1 MRHGNKNN
9 NLSRTASH
17 RRALLMNLGCQLIT
31 YKRITTTVAKA
42 KALRSYIEPLITKTK
57 ATESKEA
64 ISHNHRIVFS
74 YLNDKAAVKELFTV
88 VAPKVVG
95 RPGGYTRII
104 KLGARQGD
112 NAEMA
117 MIELVDFNEIYNN
130 SKVEGAE
137 PAKKTRRSGGAKKAA
152 GSSTTEAKLSTDT
165 NEISDAV
172 VVEET
177 VVTPVVETVAPI
189 VESISA
195 PVVEVAPIVE
205 EIVSA
210 PAEEVT
216 PVAKEVVAASTE
228 EAAPLA
234 SASVSNSSDDLT
246 IIEGIG
252 PKAAEVLVA
261 AGIDTFA
268 KLANTAAEAVKEIL
282 TSATAR
288 VGHLDPT
295 TWAQQSQLAAD
306 GNMEE
311 LEALK
316 LRLNNGKEV

>member
-17 RRALLMNLGCQLIT
+17 RKALLMNLGCQLIT

-57 ATESKEA
+57 ATDSKEA

-117 MIELVDFNEIYNN
+117 MIELVDFNEIYGK
-130 SKVEGAE
+130 SVDAATTAE
-137 PAKKTRRSGGAKKAA
+137 PAKKTRRSGGAKVKTATTEDTITDAVIETVPTAKAA
-152 GSSTTEAKLSTDT
+152 A
-165 NEISDAV
+165 
-172 VVEET
+172 
-177 VVTPVVETVAPI
+177 
-189 VESISA
+189 
-195 PVVEVAPIVE
+195 
-205 EIVSA
+205 
-210 PAEEVT
+210 
-216 PVAKEVVAASTE
+216 
-228 EAAPLA
+228 
-234 SASVSNSSDDLT
+234 NSGADDLT

-261 AGIDTFA
+261 AGITTFA
-268 KLANTAAEAVKEIL
+268 ELAATDVEKVKEIL
-282 TSATAR
+282 SASTAK
-288 VGHLDPT
+288 VSHLDPT

-306 GNMEE
+306 GKMDELEE
-311 LEALK
+311 LKLK
-316 LRLNNGKEV
+316 LNNGKEA

>member
-42 KALRSYIEPLITKTK
+42 KALRTYIEPLITKTK

-117 MIELVDFNEIYNN
+117 MIELVDFNEVYGKHIDTDA
-130 SKVEGAE
+130 GAE
-137 PAKKTRRSGGAKKAA
+137 PAKKTRRSGGAKAKATTNSDDVVTDA
-152 GSSTTEAKLSTDT
+152 VIETVPAPKSTTSS
-165 NEISDAV
+165 NE
-172 VVEET
+172 
-177 VVTPVVETVAPI
+177 
-189 VESISA
+189 
-195 PVVEVAPIVE
+195 
-205 EIVSA
+205 
-210 PAEEVT
+210 
-216 PVAKEVVAASTE
+216 
-228 EAAPLA
+228 
-234 SASVSNSSDDLT
+234 DDLT

-252 PKAAEVLVA
+252 PKAAEVLIA
-261 AGIDTFA
+261 AGISTFA
-268 KLANTAAEAVKEIL
+268 VLAITDADKVKEIL

-306 GNMEE
+306 GKMDELEE
-311 LEALK
+311 LKLK
-316 LRLNNGKEV
+316 LNNGKEI